1 MKLSSRTTLSTRS
14 VELRKLGSSSLIHA
28 CASVGSFG
36 SVVVSEIWF
45 FACVIGLKA
54 SFSLLNRITIAAA
67 INHEYNIRS
76 SILSLAASIASAHSG
91 RYPTGMSRRMNL
103 AEYTLIDCATGLS
116 SGQFE
121 LLDQARQRAEV
132 GTIAKWEIINSVGK
146 LVA

>member
-1 MKLSSRTTLSTRS
+1 M
-14 VELRKLGSSSLIHA
+14 
-28 CASVGSFG
+28 
-36 SVVVSEIWF
+36 
-45 FACVIGLKA
+45 
-54 SFSLLNRITIAAA
+54 
-67 INHEYNIRS
+67 NI
-76 SILSLAASIASAHSG
+76 
-91 RYPTGMSRRMNL
+91 